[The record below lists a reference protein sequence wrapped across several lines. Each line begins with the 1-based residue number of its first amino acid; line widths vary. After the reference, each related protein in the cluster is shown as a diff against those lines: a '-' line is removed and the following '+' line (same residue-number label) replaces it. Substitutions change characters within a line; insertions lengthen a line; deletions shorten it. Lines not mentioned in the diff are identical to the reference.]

1 MFKTKYQKE
10 LDLKLQDM
18 NIKLAL
24 LIVKVESLQKAAEKP
39 LKVEGEVLS
48 SNKTTLYADYLTP
61 DGKFTT
67 KKKAQEIKDSLISRN

>member
-10 LDLKLQDM
+10 LDLKLQDIT
-18 NIKLAL
+18 IKLAL
-24 LIVKVESLQKAAEKP
+24 LIVKVESLQKAAEKTP
-39 LKVEGEVLS
+39 NEELKAV
-48 SNKTTLYADYLTP
+48 NKEKYADYLTP